1 MKTSRTSAPSG
12 PQYAECSTPPGR
24 TYASS
29 GPSSYGAVDDERLH
43 PLEHDPELLVRM
55 AVERHGRARLEAD
68 EVQHRG
74 VAEQRLP
81 AHAGGE
87 LECAMASSRT
97 NWAICGAPSLDYRCV
112 AVMIVEQRD
121 YHVYTG
127 KLPELVRLYET
138 EGIPIQ
144 QEILGGLVGAFTTD
158 VGALSTYTTLWRYD
172 SFAEREE
179 RRARL
184 QADER
189 WKDVPRQGPAA
200 HPHAAEPDPRPDV
213 VLAAAVMGALD
224 GKVAIV
230 TGGAQGIG
238 AAIAAGLA
246 AEGATRR
253 RRRPRTRRERRRS
266 EAPTSTSD
274 EEDVARMVE
283 ETLARHGRIDI
294 LVNNA
299 GLYASLEM
307 RAFTEIP
314 LEEWNRVMEVNVA
327 SMFLTCRA
335 VVPVMREQGGGKI
348 VNISSGTPFRGV
360 PFLLHYVTSKGAIVA
375 LTRALAKEL
384 GKDSIHVNCVAPGFT
399 MSDGVKSHPEVIEKL
414 RDVSV
419 ASRTIQRDQVPED
432 VVGAVVFLCT
442 PAADFITGQTM
453 VIDGGQYFH

>member
-1 MKTSRTSAPSG
+1 VS
-12 PQYAECSTPPGR
+12 
-24 TYASS
+24 
-29 GPSSYGAVDDERLH
+29 
-43 PLEHDPELLVRM
+43 
-55 AVERHGRARLEAD
+55 
-68 EVQHRG
+68 
-74 VAEQRLP
+74 
-81 AHAGGE
+81 
-87 LECAMASSRT
+87 
-97 NWAICGAPSLDYRCV
+97 
-112 AVMIVEQRD
+112 
-121 YHVYTG
+121 
-127 KLPELVRLYET
+127 
-138 EGIPIQ
+138 
-144 QEILGGLVGAFTTD
+144 
-158 VGALSTYTTLWRYD
+158 
-172 SFAEREE
+172 
-179 RRARL
+179 
-184 QADER
+184 
-189 WKDVPRQGPAA
+189 
-200 HPHAAEPDPRPDV
+200 
-213 VLAAAVMGALD
+213 ALD

-238 AAIAAGLA
+238 AAIARGLE
-246 AEGATRR
+246 AEGATVVVADLNPPEGAIRADVA
-253 RRRPRTRRERRRS
+253 S
-266 EAPTSTSD
+266 
-274 EEDVARMVE
+274 EEDVGGMVE
-283 ETLARHGRIDI
+283 EALARHGRIDV

-314 LEEWNRVMEVNVA
+314 LAEWNRVMEVNVA

-399 MSDGVKSHPEVIEKL
+399 MSDGVKSHPEVVEAL

-419 ASRTIQRDQVPED
+419 AARTIQRDQVPED